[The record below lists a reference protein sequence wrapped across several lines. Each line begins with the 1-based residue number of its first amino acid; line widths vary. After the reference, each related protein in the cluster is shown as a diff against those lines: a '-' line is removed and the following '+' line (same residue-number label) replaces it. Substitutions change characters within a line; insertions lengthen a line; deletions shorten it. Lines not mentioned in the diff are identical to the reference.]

1 VNIFEFVVCF
11 KTALETNTRTARL
24 AVEDPPQE
32 PDSQWRLSPLRAVIP
47 GRKNSGTG
55 MLREQG
61 NTHAHP
67 LAPATHTNPFPSWK
81 VSDSTPLRFFM
92 PRHSKLMAS
101 LCKGATVCY
110 KPFTVK

>member
-1 VNIFEFVVCF
+1 VNIIEFVVLF
-11 KTALETNTRTARL
+11 KPALGTNAPTARL
-24 AVEDPPQE
+24 AVEGLPQQ
-32 PDSQWRLSPLRAVIP
+32 PDSQWRLSTLRAVIP
-47 GRKNSGTG
+47 GRKNPGIG
-55 MLREQG
+55 MLQEQG

-92 PRHSKLMAS
+92 PRHSKLMAL

-110 KPFTVK
+110 KPFMVK